1 MANFFFFSFQ
11 FSNIPYLVVTPDR
24 ALFFPSVE
32 TMRTQLTSKFDLEPV
47 KEDLEAP
54 PNAESFKQPLPI
66 VLDFSKVC
74 EMDFTAAKVSKF
86 LNMY

>member
-1 MANFFFFSFQ
+1 M
-11 FSNIPYLVVTPDR
+11 VTPDR

-54 PNAESFKQPLPI
+54 PNVESFKQPLPI

-74 EMDFTAAKVSKF
+74 EMDFTAAKVNNFLDIFFKIFIVASKK
-86 LNMY
+86 